1 MVSNSHSSTNRNALF
16 IKTDQKGREQ
26 YRREILAIRRG
37 EIYNISNFQ
46 DSVFFASGFSN
57 SSSTDVFN
65 PYLVKL
71 DSELNTIWKKDYP
84 FSITSAPYNL
94 VHSDSTVMLCAD
106 SLIDHVSWRTVSRK
120 HLFKIDNTGKIIW
133 QKTHGS
139 LGYFTFYSKIIELDN
154 SALIALGHYEQAY
167 ISNGE
172 FYPTLTK
179 LTPQGDTIWMHR
191 LYYESLYSGQY
202 LRDIALS
209 PDGGFVMVGDASSD
223 HRPTQDIWVVKTD
236 SNGCYTPSCHS
247 RVYDIRLGINKL
259 DEEPIRWRVYP
270 NPAHET
276 LNIELKNN
284 ETGHYQLF
292 SLDGRLVLDG
302 EIAQTNQLNVTELAP
317 ANYELVVKVGSRVD
331 SKLIFKR

>member
-1 MVSNSHSSTNRNALF
+1 M
-16 IKTDQKGREQ
+16 
-26 YRREILAIRRG
+26 
-37 EIYNISNFQ
+37 
-46 DSVFFASGFSN
+46 
-57 SSSTDVFN
+57 
-65 PYLVKL
+65 
-71 DSELNTIWKKDYP
+71 
-84 FSITSAPYNL
+84 
-94 VHSDSTVMLCAD
+94 
-106 SLIDHVSWRTVSRK
+106 WR
-120 HLFKIDNTGKIIW
+120 
-133 QKTHGS
+133 KTHDRI
-139 LGYFTFYSKIIELDN
+139 GYFTTYSKIIESKD
-154 SALIALGHYEQAY
+154 ATIIALGNYEQAY
-167 ISNGE
+167 ISNGLS
-172 FYPTLTK
+172 YPTLTK

-209 PDGGFVMVGDASSD
+209 PDGGFILVGDASSD

-236 SNGCYTPSCHS
+236 SNGCYNPSCHS

-292 SLDGRLVLDG
+292 SLDGRLILEG
-302 EIAQTNQLNVTELAP
+302 EMAESNKLNVTELAP
-317 ANYELVVKVGSRVD
+317 ANYELVIKVGSRVD